1 MSLRRLGLGDTTI
14 LAAAGT
20 NSAMSSVNKFGR
32 NSAVAIA
39 TEEEIWDGSAA
50 YVYPA
55 TALMTSMSQTTDQV
69 AARGLVIEVQGLD
82 STWALVVQTKAL
94 NAADTTTAVDLD
106 TPLIRVFRMRVLGNV
121 VTTSTIRVHN
131 AAENQDYAIID
142 TGRNQTQMAI
152 YTVPAGKTAY
162 MTSYYAS
169 VNPGT
174 NLDPTSNPIRLYAR
188 DNANGY
194 AKQIKHSIG
203 LISGQFQ
210 HYFEPHYKFTE
221 KTDIFITA
229 TPVGKAADVSAGFD
243 IILINN

>member
-1 MSLRRLGLGDTTI
+1 MSLHRLGLGDTTI

-32 NSAVAIA
+32 NSDVTIA

-82 STWALVVQTKAL
+82 STWTLVVQTKAL

-106 TPLIRVFRMRVLGNV
+106 TPLIRVFRMKVLGNV

-131 AAENQDYAIID
+131 TAENQDYAIIS

-162 MTSYYAS
+162 MTSYYAA

-174 NLDPTSNPIRLYAR
+174 NLDPTSMPVRLYAR

-194 AKQIKHSIG
+194 AKQVKHSIG
-203 LISGQFQ
+203 LIWGQFQ
-210 HYFEPHYKFTE
+210 HEFEPYYKFTE

-243 IILINN
+243 LILIND

>member
-1 MSLRRLGLGDTTI
+1 MSLHRLGLGSVDI
-14 LAAAGT
+14 KAAAGV
-20 NSAMSSVNKFGR
+20 NPALSAVNKFGR
-32 NSAVAIA
+32 NASVDIGV
-39 TEEEIWDGSAA
+39 EEEIWDGSAA

-82 STWALVVQTKAL
+82 ANWALVVQTKAL
-94 NAADTTTAVDLD
+94 DASDTTTPVTLD
-106 TPLIRVFRMRVLGNV
+106 TPLIRVFRMKVNGNV

-131 AAENQDYAIID
+131 AGETQDYAIID

-152 YTVPAGKTAY
+152 YTVPAGRTAY
-162 MTSYYAS
+162 MSSYYAA
-169 VNPGT
+169 VNPAT

-194 AKQIKHSIG
+194 ARQIKHSIG
-203 LISGQFQ
+203 LINGQFQ
-210 HYFEPHYKFTE
+210 HFFEPHYKFTE

-243 IILINN
+243 LYLIDD

>member
-32 NSAVAIA
+32 NPDVAIA

-106 TPLIRVFRMRVLGNV
+106 TPLIRVFRMKVLGNV

-162 MTSYYAS
+162 MTSYYAA
-169 VNPGT
+169 VNPAT
-174 NLDPTSNPIRLYAR
+174 ILDPTSMPIRLYAR

-203 LISGQFQ
+203 LIVGQFQ

-243 IILINN
+243 IILIND

>member
-20 NSAMSSVNKFGR
+20 NSAMSSINKFGR
-32 NSAVAIA
+32 NPAVAIGV
-39 TEEEIWDGSAA
+39 EEEIWDGSAA

-94 NAADTTTAVDLD
+94 NAADTTTAVTLD
-106 TPLIRVFRMRVLGNV
+106 TPLIRVFRMKVLGNV

-162 MTSYYAS
+162 MTSYYAA
-169 VNPGT
+169 VNPAT
-174 NLDPTSNPIRLYAR
+174 TLDPTSMPIRLYAR

-194 AKQIKHSIG
+194 AKQIKHSSG
-203 LISGQFQ
+203 LIVGQFQ
-210 HYFEPHYKFTE
+210 HFFEPHYKFTE

-243 IILINN
+243 LILIND